1 LNVRVFNESVL
12 LASLDR
18 GQHGLERHGVRFG
31 NGLGAAAEAVGIARE
46 LAMTTF
52 RAAEEFRQ
60 RFSMEPYRK
69 GEAWRNDWGSS
80 ETWWRSA
87 P

>member
-1 LNVRVFNESVL
+1 MRVFNESVL

-18 GQHGLERHGVRFG
+18 GQDGPERHGVRFG
-31 NGLGAAAEAVGIARE
+31 YGLGAAAEAVEVARE
-46 LAMTTF
+46 LAIATYRT
-52 RAAEEFRQ
+52 AEEFRQ
-60 RFSMEPYRK
+60 RFSMEPHRK
-69 GEAWRNDWGSS
+69 GEAYRNGWGST